1 MTSHAPEHAA
11 PPAGPAT
18 AAARFS
24 ITIDGVDIASFSEL
38 VELSSGIDPSA
49 LALGGDQKGRLA
61 LKKLPGKRVP
71 PTVTLRRGHTN
82 DSAVF
87 AWHSDAL
94 RAATGRR
101 DAVLVAFSTVGEP
114 VARYSLESAW
124 PSLIQISGLKAGASE
139 VLVETV
145 TIVCEDI
152 QPVSP

>member
-11 PPAGPAT
+11 PTAGPAA

-24 ITIDGVDIASFSEL
+24 ITIDGVEIASFSEL
-38 VELSSGIDPSA
+38 VELFSGIDPSA
-49 LALGGDQKGRLA
+49 LALGSDQKGRLA

-114 VARYSLESAW
+114 VARYTLESAW
-124 PSLIQISGLKAGASE
+124 PSLIEISGLKAGASE
-139 VLVETV
+139 VLMETV

-152 QPVSP
+152 QPVGP